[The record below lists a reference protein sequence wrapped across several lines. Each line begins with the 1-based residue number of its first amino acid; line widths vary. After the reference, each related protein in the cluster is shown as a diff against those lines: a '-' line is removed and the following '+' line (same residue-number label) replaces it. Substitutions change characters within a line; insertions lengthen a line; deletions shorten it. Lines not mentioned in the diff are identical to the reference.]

1 LPEIE
6 DLAPG
11 TGGTVENVIAIL
23 DQRNAEGN
31 GGPEPSPSGQTPAV
45 LDVTLYLESTL
56 ALLVRSFGGHVE
68 EELMGDVAER
78 FLSAL
83 AYQYIDGIV
92 FKATDYWDI
101 EYERRDGS
109 GLVVRRYTPA
119 A

>member
-1 LPEIE
+1 ME
-6 DLAPG
+6 D
-11 TGGTVENVIAIL
+11 VIAIL
-23 DQRNAEGN
+23 GQRNAEGN
-31 GGPEPSPSGQTPAV
+31 DEPELSLSGQTPDV

-68 EELMGDVAER
+68 EDIMSDVAER
-78 FLSAL
+78 FLCAL

-92 FKATDYWDI
+92 HKSTDYWDI

-109 GLVVRRYTPA
+109 GLVVRSYTPA